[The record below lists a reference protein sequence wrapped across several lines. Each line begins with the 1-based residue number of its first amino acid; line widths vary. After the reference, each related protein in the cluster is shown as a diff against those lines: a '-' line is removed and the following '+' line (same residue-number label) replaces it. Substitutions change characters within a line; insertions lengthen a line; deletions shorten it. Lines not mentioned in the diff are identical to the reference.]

1 MPRNMAVKRPDAWI
15 VGIIL
20 SDNMAIRSQHLNV
33 ATLWVLWVGDRLTVP
48 EAVAFMEY
56 VHVVAVKVHW
66 LYGARVLAKLF
77 P

>member
-1 MPRNMAVKRPDAWI
+1 MPRNMAVKGPHAWV

-20 SDNMAIRSQHLNV
+20 SDNVAVWSQHLDV
-33 ATLWVLWVGDRLTVP
+33 ATLWVLRVGDRLTVP

-66 LYGARVLAKLF
+66 LYRA
-77 P
+77 